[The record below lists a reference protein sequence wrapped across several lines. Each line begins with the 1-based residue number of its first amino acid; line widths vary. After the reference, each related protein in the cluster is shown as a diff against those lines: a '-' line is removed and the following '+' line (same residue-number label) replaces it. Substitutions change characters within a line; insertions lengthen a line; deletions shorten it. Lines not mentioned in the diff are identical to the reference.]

1 MRDYAT
7 LVGHLLAKAES
18 AEQLGQ
24 DKEAAAYQAKAEKLM
39 REYRISEEEAI
50 ATDFSHSILPQRFEV
65 TILEGD
71 GYASDFRYEYVAIW
85 EEIARHAGLRSHCQY
100 VYDEQDRQ
108 RKIVAVGYG
117 YEGDIRLAKFLWT
130 SAHLVFITRIDA
142 SVNPKLSDQ
151 ENCYYLRNS
160 GMQRN
165 AVAYALWGSDF
176 KDGVAHGKVQKLYLA
191 ECAKRGE
198 SPRVSGRG
206 IQVGIYRQ
214 AYADAFV
221 DQFGWKLRQAR
232 DAADSV
238 AGALDLPGR
247 LARISEAYYAEWPD
261 RRPETAE
268 ERAARR
274 AEEAMMPPPPP
285 CAACAKTKSP
295 TGQCRNCRPRY
306 ATAGDRARWERRTNG
321 PEARAGRRAGA
332 AAADGVNVARTAPE
346 RHQSTDAAPERT
358 AIG

>member
-1 MRDYAT
+1 MRDYAM

-18 AEQLGQ
+18 AKQLGHTA
-24 DKEAAAYQAKAEKLM
+24 EAAAYQAKAEKLM
-39 REYRISEEEAI
+39 REYRISEEQAI

-71 GYASDFRYEYVAIW
+71 GYRSDFRYEYVSIW
-85 EEIARHAGLRSHCQY
+85 IEIARHAGLRSHCEY
-100 VYDEQDRQ
+100 VYDKQDRQ
-108 RKIVAVGYG
+108 CKVIAVGYG
-117 YEGDIRLAKFLWT
+117 YDGDIRLAKFLWT
-130 SAHLVFITRIDA
+130 SAHLVFLTRIDA

-165 AVAYALWGSDF
+165 AVAYALWGSDA

-198 SPRVSGRG
+198 QPRVTGRG
-206 IQVGIYRQ
+206 IQVGLYRQ

-221 DQFGWKLRQAR
+221 DQFGWKLREAR

-238 AGALDLPGR
+238 AGALDLPAR
-247 LARISEAYYAEWPD
+247 AERISEVYYAEWPD
-261 RRPETAE
+261 QRPETAE
-268 ERAARR
+268 EAEARR
-274 AEEAMMPPPPP
+274 AVAAANPPAP
-285 CAACAKTKSP
+285 CDGCAKTKSP
-295 TGQCRNCRPRY
+295 TGKCRNCRPRY
-306 ATAGDRARWERRTNG
+306 ATAGERARWERQQHG

-332 AAADGVNVARTAPE
+332 AAADGVSVARTAPE